1 MTAQR
6 LTLLASAF
14 ALAPAALVH
23 AATQVVIVEG
33 LGGDERYAAEFARQS
48 AGIEAASRTLR
59 PEPEFRIL
67 RGAEAGRD
75 QILARLADIA
85 ALPEPPDL
93 LLLYLVGHGSFDEHE
108 YKFNLPGPDLTDAD
122 LQQAF
127 DAMQARTLVVID
139 TSSASGAA
147 HDRWQ
152 GESRIVITATRSG
165 VERHAT
171 RFGGYFATALADP
184 GADIDKN
191 ERVSAQEA
199 FDYASRAVEEHFRSS
214 GQLATEHA
222 RISGAGADRV
232 ALARLGAPR
241 PVDGDPALRGLIE
254 RRDGISGRIDALR
267 LERDDLPADRYQ
279 ERLLDLMLELA
290 EIEERI
296 EQAGER
302 PR

>member
-1 MTAQR
+1 
-6 LTLLASAF
+6 
-14 ALAPAALVH
+14 VN

-33 LGGDERYAAEFARQS
+33 LGGDSRYEAEFAGQS

-59 PEPEFRIL
+59 PEPDLRVL
-67 RGAEAGRD
+67 RGAAAGRAEV
-75 QILARLADIA
+75 LAHLEQIA

-93 LLLYLVGHGSFDEHE
+93 LLIYLVGHGSFDEHD

-122 LQQAF
+122 LAQAL
-127 DAMQARTLVVID
+127 DAARPRVAVVVN

-147 HDRWQ
+147 HDRWLHD
-152 GESRIVITATRSG
+152 SRIVITATKSG

-171 RFGGYFATALADP
+171 RFGGYFAAALSDP

-191 ERVSAQEA
+191 ERITAQEA
-199 FDYASRAVEEHFRSS
+199 FDYASRAVEEHFRSN

-222 RISGAGADRV
+222 RISGSGADRV
-232 ALARLGAPR
+232 SLARLDAPQ
-241 PVDGDPALRGLIE
+241 VVGNDPALPGLTE
-254 RRDGISGRIDALR
+254 ARDDVAGRIDALR
-267 LERDDLPADRYQ
+267 LARDDMPADRYQ
-279 ERLLDLMLELA
+279 ERLLELMLELA

-296 EQAGER
+296 EQAQGAGP